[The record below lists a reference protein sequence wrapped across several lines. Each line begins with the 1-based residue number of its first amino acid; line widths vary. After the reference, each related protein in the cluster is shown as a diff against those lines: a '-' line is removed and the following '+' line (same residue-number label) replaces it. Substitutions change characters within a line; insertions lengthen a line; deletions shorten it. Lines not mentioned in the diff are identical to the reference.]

1 MENKVMSD
9 FENTTKKLISIVTP
23 TYNEEENIEELY
35 NQIKKSISNI
45 KEYDFEIIVIDND
58 STDKT
63 QEILK
68 NIASKDKNFKVII
81 NNRNFGHIRSPY
93 YGILQSSGIATV
105 YLASD
110 LQDPPKYIP
119 ELIDKWESGFKL
131 VMAIKPESESGFLF
145 HQTRKIY
152 YRLLNKISDVVI
164 IKDSTGFGI
173 YDSEVINQLKK
184 INEPYPFLR
193 GLICDLG
200 YKVETISFKQPARKR
215 GLTKNNFYTLYDIG
229 ILGVISHSKV
239 PIRFAAFLG
248 FIMGFVSFIVAI
260 FYVILKL
267 LFWSS
272 FPMGTAPII
281 ISIFFFLGLQFM
293 FIGIIGEY
301 IGSIHTYSQNRPLVI
316 EKERINF

>member
-1 MENKVMSD
+1 MSD

-93 YGILQSSGIATV
+93 YGILQSSGLATV

-152 YRLLNKISDVVI
+152 YRLLNKISDVAI

-248 FIMGFVSFIVAI
+248 FIMGFISFVVAI

-272 FPMGTAPII
+272 FPMGIAPII

>member
-35 NQIKKSISNI
+35 NEIKKSISNI
-45 KEYDFEIIVIDND
+45 KKYDFEIIVIDND

-248 FIMGFVSFIVAI
+248 FIMGFISFVVAI

-272 FPMGTAPII
+272 FPMGIAPII

-293 FIGIIGEY
+293 FIGVIGEY

>member
-1 MENKVMSD
+1 MSD

-35 NQIKKSISNI
+35 NEIKKSISNI
-45 KEYDFEIIVIDND
+45 KKYDFEIIVIDND

-248 FIMGFVSFIVAI
+248 FIMGFISFVVAI

-272 FPMGTAPII
+272 FPMGIAPII

-293 FIGIIGEY
+293 FIGVIGEY

>member
-1 MENKVMSD
+1 MSD
-9 FENTTKKLISIVTP
+9 DKNITKKLLSIVTP
-23 TYNEEENIEELY
+23 TFNEEENIQELY
-35 NQIKKSISNI
+35 DEINKSIDNI
-45 KEYDFEIIVIDND
+45 FEYEFEIIVIDND

-68 NIASKDKNFKVII
+68 KIASKDKNFKVII
-81 NNRNFGHIRSPY
+81 NNRNYGHIRSPY
-93 YGILQSSGIATV
+93 HGILQSTGQATI

-110 LQDPPKYIP
+110 LQDPPEYIP
-119 ELIDKWESGFKL
+119 ELIKKWESGFKL
-131 VMAIKPESESGFLF
+131 VMAIKPESESGFVF
-145 HQTRKIY
+145 HQIRKMY
-152 YRLLNKISDVVI
+152 YRILNIISDVPI

-200 YKVETISFKQPARKR
+200 YSVETISFKQPARKR

-248 FIMGFVSFIVAI
+248 FIMGLVSFVVAI
-260 FYVILKL
+260 IYIILKVI
-267 LFWSS
+267 FWAS
-272 FPMGTAPII
+272 FPMGIAPII
-281 ISIFFFLGLQFM
+281 ISIFFFLGLQFV
-293 FIGIIGEY
+293 FIGVIGEY

>member
-1 MENKVMSD
+1 MSD

-35 NQIKKSISNI
+35 NEIKKSISNI
-45 KEYDFEIIVIDND
+45 KKYDFEIIVIDND

-248 FIMGFVSFIVAI
+248 FIMGFISFVVAI

-272 FPMGTAPII
+272 FPMGIAPII

>member
-1 MENKVMSD
+1 MSD

-35 NQIKKSISNI
+35 NEIKKSISDI

-93 YGILQSSGIATV
+93 YGILQSSGVATV

-119 ELIDKWESGFKL
+119 ELIDKWKSGFKL

-152 YRLLNKISDVVI
+152 YRLLNKISDVAI

-173 YDSEVINQLKK
+173 YDSEVINQLRK

-200 YKVETISFKQPARKR
+200 YKAETISFKQPARKR

-248 FIMGFVSFIVAI
+248 FIMGLVSFIVAI

-267 LFWSS
+267 VFWSS
-272 FPMGTAPII
+272 FPMGIAPLI

-293 FIGIIGEY
+293 FIGVIGEY
-301 IGSIHTYSQNRPLVI
+301 IGSIHTYAQNRPLVI

>member
-1 MENKVMSD
+1 MSD

-93 YGILQSSGIATV
+93 YGILQSSGLATV

-152 YRLLNKISDVVI
+152 YRLLNKISDVAI

-272 FPMGTAPII
+272 FPMGIAPII

-293 FIGIIGEY
+293 FIGVIGEY